1 MLSTQCTL
9 LGHYDGTVG
18 EDAGGQA
25 EGRRVRGE
33 QVEGSSH
40 HSVHY
45 QDTMMGQLVELLGVR
60 LKGAE

>member
-1 MLSTQCTL
+1 MHIS
-9 LGHYDGTVG
+9 DSGTVG
-18 EDAGGQA
+18 GVVGVVGGQA

-33 QVEGSSH
+33 QVQGSSH

-60 LKGAE
+60 LKGAV